1 MEVMNT
7 MSAYDEP
14 TAANADK
21 ITVDYRHMVWYG
33 NYSEQR
39 WQDVITAC
47 EEFFRENEK
56 NGNVYRLQAPATND
70 AEGYREAFSSCY
82 ADRTSPE
89 ILIHTGRAI
98 PYFGDTYHKSYF
110 GLTDEN
116 GAGRGY
122 GGGCVTLN
130 YVDKFQN
137 IQELPLLQIHYR
149 QKDLYIPHT
158 ADFYRQYQ
166 GLSHFGI

>member
-1 MEVMNT
+1 MNFIVGLCDQAAEELPWT
-7 MSAYDEP
+7 VSEADNGRMTKAGAMALKIRVLSFAASPCFNADRPYLDMPEP

-98 PYFGDTYHKSYF
+98 PYF
-110 GLTDEN
+110 
-116 GAGRGY
+116 
-122 GGGCVTLN
+122 
-130 YVDKFQN
+130 
-137 IQELPLLQIHYR
+137 
-149 QKDLYIPHT
+149 
-158 ADFYRQYQ
+158 
-166 GLSHFGI
+166 